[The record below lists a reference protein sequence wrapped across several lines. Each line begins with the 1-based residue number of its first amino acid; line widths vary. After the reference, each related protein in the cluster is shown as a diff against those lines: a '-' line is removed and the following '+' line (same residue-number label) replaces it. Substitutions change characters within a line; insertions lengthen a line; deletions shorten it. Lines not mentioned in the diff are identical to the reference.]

1 MHPLILRN
9 EADRP
14 LLTLLSRKEDKAEFA
29 TFTQCGRSQVDAPP
43 ARESLKM
50 ELEML
55 GDISGRNFYDQLN
68 GPPGFLSEEKDIN
81 SG

>member
-29 TFTQCGRSQVDAPP
+29 TFTQCGRSQTDAPP
-43 ARESLKM
+43 GRESLKM
-50 ELEML
+50 ELEIL
-55 GDISGRNFYDQLN
+55 GDISGENFYDELN
-68 GPPGFLSEEKDIN
+68 RPPGFFSEAKDIS